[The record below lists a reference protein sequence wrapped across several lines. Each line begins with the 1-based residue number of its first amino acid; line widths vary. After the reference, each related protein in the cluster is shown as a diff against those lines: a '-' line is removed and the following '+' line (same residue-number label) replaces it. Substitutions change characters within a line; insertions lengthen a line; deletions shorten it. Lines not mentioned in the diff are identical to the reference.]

1 MLLRTNFSMI
11 GVQDGTKDLAIR
23 CEQPEQSGSPFTT
36 KQRANHLSP
45 GPRPQRIPGRQ
56 ANRAFDEPDRP
67 VQEQDI
73 HAAGMHRVGADERV
87 DVAEPGFTA
96 SWRCRSR
103 LRWKR
108 RHSCAGVRRRRVN
121 PIRSRMPPARA
132 IRTGIVFRTI
142 HGSRR
147 MRIRPV
153 QDRAAKSRSWSV
165 IQGG

>member
-1 MLLRTNFSMI
+1 MNRTDPSRSK
-11 GVQDGTKDLAIR
+11 T
-23 CEQPEQSGSPFTT
+23 FTP
-36 KQRANHLSP
+36 P
-45 GPRPQRIPGRQ
+45 GCIELGPMNELTLPNP
-56 ANRAFDEPDRP
+56 A
-67 VQEQDI
+67 
-73 HAAGMHRVGADERV
+73 
-87 DVAEPGFTA
+87 
-96 SWRCRSR
+96 SR
-103 LRWKR
+103 LPGGAA
-108 RHSCAGVRRRRVN
+108 HDSLSVGILAPGVRRRRVN